1 MRSTSAKVPS
11 ISIACRTCSEEM
23 KQVTVK
29 PSIENTVYAYQC
41 VNGHRYEIVTADR
54 EISQLYLDLA
64 SECFNKAVM
73 AEQPAAEA
81 LRIMGRRYVTQAATL
96 ERQSLNSA
104 AGVLR
109 R

>member
-1 MRSTSAKVPS
+1 
-11 ISIACRTCSEEM
+11 M
-23 KQVTVK
+23 KLATVK
-29 PSIENTVYAYQC
+29 PSTENTVYAYQC
-41 VNGHRYEIVTADR
+41 VNGHRREIVTADR

-64 SECFNKAVM
+64 SECFDKAVV
-73 AEQPAAEA
+73 AERAAAEA
-81 LRIMGRRYVTQAATL
+81 LRLMGRRYVTQAAFL